1 MSLGETIPND
11 PAAASIPA
19 GTVANP
25 ATTESPAVRARALSG
40 TPRRTLKLKPTG
52 LSLSAAPPRAA
63 CGAQPAT
70 HRLDDESVRTRRLE
84 DSKTRRLEDSK
95 ARRLNHSTT
104 QPLNH
109 STTQPPNHSTTRRP
123 TTLYPTAPTRRHPF
137 FFLSPFLSSSLH
149 RFPHIISSK
158 QTRPHARVAYHH
170 QPNGRLCNPLHVRH
184 ASDRNVRSVRGPRR
198 RAHTRIDLRS
208 SSAAV
213 CLSSAAPAR
222 TPDAPTGR
230 LADFPNPTRLCQ
242 KSP

>member
-70 HRLDDESVRTRRLE
+70 HRLDDESVRTRRHEDSKTRRLE

-109 STTQPPNHSTTRRP
+109 STTQPLDHSKTHHPVPNRA
-123 TTLYPTAPTRRHPF
+123 YPTPSLLLPF
-137 FFLSPFLSSSLH
+137 SFPLLFSPPL
-149 RFPHIISSK
+149 PAYHIIKTDTSSRTCSIPPPAK
-158 QTRPHARVAYHH
+158 WSPVQPAARPPCERQECPERPWA
-170 QPNGRLCNPLHVRH
+170 PSP
-184 ASDRNVRSVRGPRR
+184 
-198 RAHTRIDLRS
+198 RAH
-208 SSAAV
+208 
-213 CLSSAAPAR
+213 PH
-222 TPDAPTGR
+222 
-230 LADFPNPTRLCQ
+230 
-242 KSP
+242 